1 VADRLDSVLGALRAL
16 ARRLPAVV
24 LCALATHVAVY
35 HSLWPAG
42 GGHGYFAWYAP
53 LVAALS
59 GFSIVGLPLV
69 LALALVGRLGSGPFR
84 AVGAGVVRSA
94 PESDP
99 VAETVRLA
107 SAALVFLVAQ
117 ESLERSFE
125 LHRVTLAGFAPST
138 WSVLLAVVVAVAG
151 AVAWL
156 GRAVSSLVEGI
167 LQVRRSAPLRPARAN
182 QLFGAADATRRSHPL
197 AVHGG
202 LRAPPVGG

>member
-1 VADRLDSVLGALRAL
+1 
-16 ARRLPAVV
+16 VV

-35 HSLWPAG
+35 RSLWPAG
-42 GGHGYFAWYAP
+42 EGHGYFAWYAP

-59 GFSIVGLPLV
+59 GLSIVGLPVLV
-69 LALALVGRLGSGPFR
+69 ALAIVGRRRSGPLP
-84 AVGAGVVRSA
+84 AVGALVVRST

-117 ESLERSFE
+117 ESLERT
-125 LHRVTLAGFAPST
+125 LDLQRVTLASFAPSN
-138 WSVLLAVVVAVAG
+138 WSVLLAALVAVAG

-156 GRAVSSLVEGI
+156 GRAVTSLVEGI
-167 LQVRRSAPLRPARAN
+167 LQETRSAPLRPARARR
-182 QLFGAADATRRSHPL
+182 LSGFVHIARRSHPL

-202 LRAPPVGG
+202 LRAPPAGR

>member
-1 VADRLDSVLGALRAL
+1 MADRLVSAPGAV
-16 ARRLPAVV
+16 ARRIPAVV

-35 HSLWPAG
+35 RSLWPAD
-42 GGHGYFAWYAP
+42 GGHGYFAWYTP

-69 LALALVGRLGSGPFR
+69 LALALVGRRGTGPLR
-84 AVGAGVVRSA
+84 AVGALVVRST

-99 VAETVRLA
+99 VAETVGLA

-117 ESLERSFE
+117 ESLERSLE
-125 LHRVTLAGFAPST
+125 LHRVTLASFTPST

-156 GRAVSSLVEGI
+156 GRAISSLVEGI
-167 LQVRRSAPLRPARAN
+167 LQVRRSAALRPTRAKP
-182 QLFGAADATRRSHPL
+182 LFGLVRAARRLHPL

-202 LRAPPVGG
+202 LRAPPVGA

>member
-1 VADRLDSVLGALRAL
+1 M
-16 ARRLPAVV
+16 PAVV

-35 HSLWPAG
+35 RSLWPAD

-59 GFSIVGLPLV
+59 GLSIVGLPLV
-69 LALALVGRLGSGPFR
+69 LALALVGRRGSGSLR
-84 AVGAGVVRSA
+84 AVGALVAPGT

-99 VAETVRLA
+99 VAETVGLA

-117 ESLERSFE
+117 ESLERSLE
-125 LHRVTLAGFAPST
+125 LHRVALASFAPSA
-138 WSVLLAVVVAVAG
+138 WSVLLAVIVAVAG

-156 GRAVSSLVEGI
+156 GRAISSLVEGI
-167 LQVRRSAPLRPARAN
+167 LQVRRSAALRPTPGNR
-182 QLFGAADATRRSHPL
+182 LVGLVHAARRSHPL

-202 LRAPPVGG
+202 LRAPPVGA